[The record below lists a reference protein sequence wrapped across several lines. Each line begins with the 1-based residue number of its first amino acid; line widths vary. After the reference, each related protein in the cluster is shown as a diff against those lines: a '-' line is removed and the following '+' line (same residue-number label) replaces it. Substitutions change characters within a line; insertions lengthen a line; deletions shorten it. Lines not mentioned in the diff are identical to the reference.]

1 MISSGIRV
9 GSWDYLK
16 WKHITPIFQNGGLV
30 VAEIDVYNTKT
41 KKLYFSFITPE
52 AYTYLQQYIEF
63 RQKFGETITGESWV
77 LRDTWQ
83 IKSQQIGRNFFGH
96 TEKPIQLQSSGITMM
111 INKAW
116 KIYGVRQQKT
126 ENNGKR
132 FEFKSLHGFRKFFET
147 ECQKRM
153 KPLNISY
160 LMSHDTGI
168 TQHYFKPKQEELLE
182 DYLKV
187 IDLLSINNKQKILE
201 KQIIELREKSQNNE
215 YIIKTKL
222 KEKGPSRR
230 SARTSSAHQA
240 QAGVPGPQGE
250 RGLTGLTGPA
260 SDLYLDHR

>member
-1 MISSGIRV
+1 
-9 GSWDYLK
+9 
-16 WKHITPIFQNGGLV
+16 
-30 VAEIDVYNTKT
+30 
-41 KKLYFSFITPE
+41 
-52 AYTYLQQYIEF
+52 
-63 RQKFGETITGESWV
+63 
-77 LRDTWQ
+77 
-83 IKSQQIGRNFFGH
+83 
-96 TEKPIQLQSSGITMM
+96 M

-187 IDLLSINNKQKILE
+187 IDLLTINNKQKILE
-201 KQIIELREKSQNNE
+201 KQIMELREKSHDNE
-215 YIIKTKL
+215 YIIKAKL
-222 KEKGPSRR
+222 KEKDEQIQELKKNDQIKED
-230 SARTSSAHQA
+230 ALAH
-240 QAGVPGPQGE
+240 
-250 RGLTGLTGPA
+250 L
-260 SDLYLDHR
+260 SDQLLVLN

>member
-1 MISSGIRV
+1 
-9 GSWDYLK
+9 
-16 WKHITPIFQNGGLV
+16 
-30 VAEIDVYNTKT
+30 
-41 KKLYFSFITPE
+41 
-52 AYTYLQQYIEF
+52 
-63 RQKFGETITGESWV
+63 
-77 LRDTWQ
+77 
-83 IKSQQIGRNFFGH
+83 
-96 TEKPIQLQSSGITMM
+96 M

-187 IDLLSINNKQKILE
+187 IDLLTINNKQKILE
-201 KQIIELREKSQNNE
+201 KQIMELREKSHDNE

-222 KEKGPSRR
+222 KEKDKT
-230 SARTSSAHQA
+230 ARWSLKRMIRIKEDALSHLYFDQLLILS
-240 QAGVPGPQGE
+240 E
-250 RGLTGLTGPA
+250 RIQKLERN
-260 SDLYLDHR
+260 D

>member
-1 MISSGIRV
+1 
-9 GSWDYLK
+9 
-16 WKHITPIFQNGGLV
+16 
-30 VAEIDVYNTKT
+30 
-41 KKLYFSFITPE
+41 
-52 AYTYLQQYIEF
+52 
-63 RQKFGETITGESWV
+63 
-77 LRDTWQ
+77 
-83 IKSQQIGRNFFGH
+83 
-96 TEKPIQLQSSGITMM
+96 M

-187 IDLLSINNKQKILE
+187 IDLLTINNKQKILE
-201 KQIIELREKSQNNE
+201 KQLMELREKSHNNE
-215 YIIKTKL
+215 YIIKAKL
-222 KEKGPSRR
+222 KEKDEQIQELKKNDKVKED
-230 SARTSSAHQA
+230 ALAHLSDQLLFLT
-240 QAGVPGPQGE
+240 E
-250 RGLTGLTGPA
+250 RIQEIE
-260 SDLYLDHR
+260 RKQIK